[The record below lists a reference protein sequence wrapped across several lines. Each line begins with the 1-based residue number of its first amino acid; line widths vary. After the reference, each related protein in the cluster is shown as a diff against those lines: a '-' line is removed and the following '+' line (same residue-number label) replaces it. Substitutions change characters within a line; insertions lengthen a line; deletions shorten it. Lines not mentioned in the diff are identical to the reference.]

1 MDKKFLLMSLSIFAI
16 LGLVDESSKAEPYVP
31 LVRQAP
37 SAAIIEEAYENCR
50 DDHNCEL
57 FERWSVKAF
66 EACSNGGEKAC
77 EVAKDLLAEIT
88 EPQKSQS
95 IYDEYK
101 LDPFKKPVEHEKV
114 DRDDCSP
121 ECGNK

>member
-1 MDKKFLLMSLSIFAI
+1 MDKKFLLISLSIFVVH
-16 LGLVDESSKAEPYVP
+16 GLADEKSKAESYVP

-57 FERWSVKAF
+57 FERWSVEAF
-66 EACSNGGEKAC
+66 EACSNGGETAC
-77 EVAKDLLAEIT
+77 ESAKELLAKIT

-95 IYDEYK
+95 IYDEYEP
-101 LDPFKKPVEHEKV
+101 DPFKKPIEYEKV
-114 DRDDCSP
+114 DTDDCTS
-121 ECGNK
+121 ECANK